1 VLLSDG
7 APVVD
12 VMRDAGERAIMPRW
26 RALVGDDVRSKA
38 TRDDPDDVVTVADL
52 EAEQIITA
60 GLLALLPGVPVIGEE
75 AVAADPSMIDAMSDL
90 PAYWLVDPI
99 DGTRNFVEGSPDFGV
114 MVALVEGGSV
124 TGGWIWLPVR
134 DVVASATRGGGT
146 FVDGERVDSSR
157 GAPRDIRAMRG
168 WIARTYLP
176 SDVAALLGPDV
187 EVTFAARPPRSAAVG
202 YVSLLEGTAD
212 VALFWRTHPWDHAP
226 GSLLVEEAGGA
237 ARRLDGSAYRPGD
250 DGAGLLSVR
259 DERTWEALRA
269 AAFGDAEL

>member
-1 VLLSDG
+1 VTDDAL
-7 APVVD
+7 VVD

-60 GLLALLPGVPVIGEE
+60 GLLDLRPGVPVIGEE
-75 AVAADPSMIDAMSDL
+75 AVAADPSMLDALSEL

-124 TGGWIWLPVR
+124 TASWIWLPVS
-134 DVVASATRGGGT
+134 DLVATATRGGGT
-146 FVDGERVDSSR
+146 LVDGARVDAR
-157 GAPRDIRAMRG
+157 RDPVREVGALRG

-176 SDVAALLGPDV
+176 SDVAAMLGPDV
-187 EVTFAARPPRSAAVG
+187 EATFAQRPPRSAAVG
-202 YVSLLEGTAD
+202 YVSLLEGTTD

-237 ARRLDGSAYRPGD
+237 VRRLDGSAYRPGGE
-250 DGAGLLSVR
+250 GAGLLAVR
-259 DERTWEALRA
+259 DERSWTALRA
-269 AAFGDAEL
+269 VAFGDAEV

>member
-1 VLLSDG
+1 MSDG
-7 APVVD
+7 ALVVD

-60 GLLALLPGVPVIGEE
+60 GLLDLLPGVPVIGEE
-75 AVAADPSMIDAMSDL
+75 AVAADPSMLDTLSDL

-124 TGGWIWLPVR
+124 SASWIWLPVR
-134 DVVASATRGGGT
+134 DVVATATRGGGT
-146 FVDGERVDSSR
+146 FVDGARVDVR
-157 GAPRDIRAMRG
+157 RDLVREVGALRG

-176 SDVAALLGPDV
+176 SDVAAMLGPAV
-187 EVTFAARPPRSAAVG
+187 EVTFAQRPPRSAAVG
-202 YVSLLEGTAD
+202 YVSLLEGTTD
-212 VALFWRTHPWDHAP
+212 VALFWRTHPWDHAA
-226 GSLLVEEAGGA
+226 GSLLVEEAGGT
-237 ARRLDGSAYRPGD
+237 ARRLDGSAYRPGTE
-250 DGAGLLSVR
+250 GEGLLTVR
-259 DERTWEALRA
+259 DERSWQALRVV
-269 AAFGDAEL
+269 AFGDAEV